1 MSRGK
6 TGEDQAL
13 GAQKK
18 LFILS
23 FYNSK
28 KAFMLAKKFT
38 YVIKKKAQHI
48 VFALGLT
55 YSLSVLYVPI

>member
-1 MSRGK
+1 MSRAMSRGK

-13 GAQKK
+13 GAQKN

-38 YVIKKKAQHI
+38 YVIKK
-48 VFALGLT
+48 GST
-55 YSLSVLYVPI
+55 YSFCFRSHL

>member
-13 GAQKK
+13 GAQKN

-28 KAFMLAKKFT
+28 KAFMLM
-38 YVIKKKAQHI
+38 YVIW
-48 VFALGLT
+48 G
-55 YSLSVLYVPI
+55 SL